1 MYIAE
6 QLFTKSVP
14 STMKMKVKGGAA
26 VDPDS
31 GNKPKIDVY
40 CFVNVQC
47 ILNLHSIFEFTI
59 FWGSFSRNGGHCPY
73 CSEEWRNFQCCSW
86 FGGCCQGN
94 KLFLQTASPG
104 KR

>member
-1 MYIAE
+1 MYMYIAE

-40 CFVNVQC
+40 CFVKV
-47 ILNLHSIFEFTI
+47 S
-59 FWGSFSRNGGHCPY
+59 
-73 CSEEWRNFQCCSW
+73 
-86 FGGCCQGN
+86 
-94 KLFLQTASPG
+94 
-104 KR
+104 